1 MKLIDCYIENFGKLS
16 DFKLSFSDGIN
27 TIKKDNGYG
36 KTTLTVFIKA
46 MLFGLDDTKK
56 MKLEQNDRK
65 HYMPWQGGRCGGSL
79 TFETKGKKYRIERT
93 FMPKAADD
101 TFTVY
106 DVKSGKVSYDFKE
119 NVGEELFGIDADGFE
134 RTVFLSE
141 ANLSGKNE
149 NKTVSA
155 KLSNLVGCDGDLGV
169 MDEAVELLE
178 KQRKIYHRRGGAGEI
193 GEIKAKRLDIER
205 KINDLTRLKGVYA
218 EEEEKLVGIIS
229 GLDKLYTKKK
239 HLAKEAR
246 LADEARIKRTYEK
259 QYTEMK
265 ASVEGDERTL
275 TALKIFFK
283 NGLPTAEE
291 TERAKELAAE
301 SKRIY
306 SESER
311 EGESE
316 FRSLSDFFRCGI
328 DESEFTRA
336 KELSAAIS
344 EKRKEAEII
353 ERTLSYAD
361 ADVPRQTS
369 KIDASE
375 EYIQQLSSIKKPQKA
390 KKSCRISLP
399 LGIIILALGVAAG
412 ILINPIA
419 YSLTALGA
427 IILIFGIKNV
437 TELKKAR
444 TDKKIYD
451 AANEFIISE
460 GFEAESDGKKLLDIL
475 REINSRER
483 AAEAR
488 RYEARLNRA
497 RLNELK
503 EEIITAEQDACE
515 FIAHFPRTDAA
526 TVTESVNEILRRRDI
541 YLALSEREKAITQ
554 RKEEQFARAAKYR
567 SEADE
572 FLNRFPTVTDRPF
585 DEINEK
591 LIEYT
596 ALSRSVE
603 RMRATLD
610 AFAKEHGINPSAIT
624 PVGSEE
630 RAFSVDSTI
639 IDTKISELER
649 NKAITERQCKI
660 ISEELECE
668 DELTAERDELLT
680 KELEYE
686 KRLGIILK
694 TQKYLGE
701 AKDILTSKYLSK
713 TKTAFDKYVNIISR
727 ESGEDFH
734 MDTSFAVMKNER
746 GTLRQTEA
754 YSRGTRDLYALAA
767 RFALIDSLYEN
778 ESPFV
783 ILDDPFAYFDD
794 AKLSRAT
801 AVLSAI
807 AKDRQ
812 IIYLTCA
819 SARKI

>member
-1 MKLIDCYIENFGKLS
+1 
-16 DFKLSFSDGIN
+16 
-27 TIKKDNGYG
+27 
-36 KTTLTVFIKA
+36 
-46 MLFGLDDTKK
+46 
-56 MKLEQNDRK
+56 
-65 HYMPWQGGRCGGSL
+65 MPWQGGRCGGSL
-79 TFETKGKKYRIERT
+79 TFETNGKKYRIERT

-141 ANLSGKNE
+141 ANLSGRNE

-193 GEIKAKRLDIER
+193 GEIKAKRLDTER

-218 EEEEKLVGIIS
+218 EEEEKLALIICE
-229 GLDKLYTKKK
+229 LDKLYTGKK
-239 HLAKEAR
+239 HLEKQAR

-275 TALKIFFK
+275 TALKLFFK
-283 NGLPTAEE
+283 NGIPTAEE
-291 TERAKELAAE
+291 TELARELASE

-306 SESER
+306 SENER

-316 FRSLSDFFRCGI
+316 LRSLSDFFKCGI
-328 DESEFTRA
+328 DDTEFEKA
-336 KELSAAIS
+336 KKLSDLIS
-344 EKRKEAEII
+344 EKRKEAEIL
-353 ERTLSYAD
+353 ERTLSGYD
-361 ADVPRQTS
+361 TESDEQTS
-369 KIDASE
+369 KSDTAD
-375 EYIQQLSSIKKPQKA
+375 EYVKKLSNVKKPKKA
-390 KKSCRISLP
+390 NKSCHITLP
-399 LGIIILALGVAAG
+399 FGIIIILLGVAAG
-412 ILINPIA
+412 LLITPAA
-419 YSLTALGA
+419 YTLSVIGV
-427 IILIFGIKNV
+427 IILILGIKNLIG
-437 TELKKAR
+437 LKKSSAEEE
-444 TDKKIYD
+444 IYD
-451 AANEFIISE
+451 AANKFIISE
-460 GFEAESDGKKLLDIL
+460 GFSEESDVKRLLAAL
-475 REINSRER
+475 YEIKSRER
-483 AAEAR
+483 AAEAH
-488 RYEARLNRA
+488 RYEARLNQT
-497 RLNELK
+497 RLIELK
-503 EEIITAEQDACE
+503 EEITNAERDACE

-554 RKEEQFARAAKYR
+554 RKEEQFNLAARYR
-567 SEADE
+567 READE
-572 FLNRFPTVTDRPF
+572 FLNRFPTVTDKPF
-585 DEINEK
+585 DEINAK
-591 LIEYT
+591 LLEYT

-624 PVGSEE
+624 LIGSEE
-630 RAFSVDSTI
+630 RAFSVDSTV
-639 IDTKISELER
+639 IDAKISELER

-680 KELEYE
+680 KEREYE

-701 AKDILTSKYLSK
+701 AKDNLTSKYLSK

-801 AVLSAI
+801 AALSAI

>member
-79 TFETKGKKYRIERT
+79 TFETNGKKYRIERT

-101 TFTVY
+101 TLTVY
-106 DVKSGKVSYDFKE
+106 DVKSGRVSYDFKE
-119 NVGEELFGIDADGFE
+119 NIGEELFGIDADGFE

-169 MDEAVELLE
+169 MDEAILLLE
-178 KQRKIYHRRGGAGEI
+178 KQRKVYHRRGGAGEI
-193 GEIKAKRLDIER
+193 GEIKAKRLDTER
-205 KINDLTRLKGVYA
+205 KINDLTRLKGVYI
-218 EEEEKLVGIIS
+218 EEEERLSGITLE
-229 GLDKLYTKKK
+229 LDKLYAEKKR
-239 HLAKEAR
+239 LTKEAR
-246 LADEARIKRTYEK
+246 LADEARIKHTYEK
-259 QYTEMK
+259 QYAKMK
-265 ASVEGDERTL
+265 ESVECDERAL
-275 TALKIFFK
+275 TDLKAFFK

-291 TERAKELAAE
+291 IERRKELLAR

-306 SESER
+306 SEQER
-311 EGESE
+311 EDESE
-316 FRSLSDFFRCGI
+316 LRSLSDFFRCEM
-328 DESEFTRA
+328 DELDFIRA
-336 KELSAAIS
+336 KELSDGIS

-353 ERTLSYAD
+353 ERTLSRFDSGAARRASKSD
-361 ADVPRQTS
+361 AEEKHAQKISTS
-369 KIDASE
+369 KKP
-375 EYIQQLSSIKKPQKA
+375 KKA
-390 KKSCRISLP
+390 NRSCHIILFIGIIVLL
-399 LGIIILALGVAAG
+399 LGIGAG
-412 ILINPIA
+412 LLINPAA
-419 YSLTALGA
+419 YSLTAIGA
-427 IILIFGIKNV
+427 IILIFGIINKSR
-437 TELKKAR
+437 K
-444 TDKKIYD
+444 
-451 AANEFIISE
+451 SE
-460 GFEAESDGKKLLDIL
+460 AF
-475 REINSRER
+475 
-483 AAEAR
+483 AR
-488 RYEARLNRA
+488 RCEENINRA
-497 RLNELK
+497 RLDELN
-503 EEIITAEQDACE
+503 EEIMLAERDACE
-515 FIAHFPRTDAA
+515 FIARFPRTDAK
-526 TVTESVNEILRRRDI
+526 TVTESVNEILRKRDI

-554 RKEEQFARAAKYR
+554 RKEEQLSLAAGYR
-567 SEADE
+567 RDAEE
-572 FLNRFPTVTDRPF
+572 FLGRFPTVSDRPF
-585 DEINEK
+585 DEISAK
-591 LIEYT
+591 LIEYAT
-596 ALSRSVE
+596 LSRSVE

-610 AFAKEHGINPSAIT
+610 AFAKEHGINPSEIISDR
-624 PVGSEE
+624 GE
-630 RAFSVDSTI
+630 RIVFSTDSTA
-639 IDTKISELER
+639 IDSKISELER
-649 NKAITERQCKI
+649 SKAITERQCKI

-668 DELTAERDELLT
+668 DELTAERDELLL
-680 KELEYE
+680 KEREYE

-746 GTLRQTEA
+746 GTLRQAEA

-801 AVLSAI
+801 AALSAI
-807 AKDRQ
+807 AKNRQ